1 MKTVQWNA
9 LKLKNR
15 GKYFD
20 EYSKFMGNR
29 KNKRK
34 CSNCPENEGLDSEL
48 PCGKQQCLV
57 EVNCEDMELM

>member
-9 LKLKNR
+9 LKVINR
-15 GKYFD
+15 GKHFD
-20 EYSKFMGNR
+20 EYSKFMGNHD
-29 KNKRK
+29 NKRN
-34 CSNCPENEGLDSEL
+34 CSNRQEKDGFNSEL